1 MTVRS
6 QAGYRDVREEMAAV
20 DKLGP
25 LARAL
30 FNECPRELSAKDI
43 TAAYLSMYRVRDL
56 RAPRNDKKF
65 AAWLR
70 EQYRL
75 RTGHDPVELVL
86 VAKRTRRPL

>member
-1 MTVRS
+1 VTVRS
-6 QAGYRDVREEMAAV
+6 QAGYRDVREEMRTV

-43 TAAYLSMYRVRDL
+43 TRDYLSTRRIKDL
-56 RAPRNDKKF
+56 SSPRNDKKF

-70 EQYRL
+70 AEYKRL
-75 RTGHDPVELVL
+75 AGHDPVALVM
-86 VAKRTRRPL
+86 VPKRTRRP

>member
-6 QAGYRDVREEMAAV
+6 QAGYTDVRAEMAAV

-30 FNECPRELSAKDI
+30 FNESPRELSAKDI
-43 TAAYLSMYRVRDL
+43 TAAYLRMYRVKNL

-75 RTGHDPVELVL
+75 RTGHDPVALVL
-86 VAKRTRRPL
+86 VPKRVRRPL